1 MNRPRGEGPSPRG
14 WLTRGIASVGLTSF
28 FSDSGHEIA
37 TALLPS
43 FLTAV
48 LHASAA
54 ALGIIEG
61 FSDALT
67 GLAAL
72 VGGPFANDPR
82 RRQRM
87 ASGGYLGTAVATG
100 AIGATTGVWQAGL
113 LRAFAWSS
121 RGLRSPA
128 RDTLLASLAREDA
141 SGRAFGLERAGD
153 NLGAVTG
160 PLLAT
165 WLVPWVGIRHAI
177 YVAFIPGALAAV
189 AITVAAREARS
200 APVGRGA
207 SRLHLKDLRRAGIAR
222 PMVPVAMFE
231 FGNIAVTLLILRSTQ
246 LLQSGGRGLA
256 AATTLAVLIYAGH
269 NACGSVVAYGAGHW
283 VDRSGPRVV
292 FGAGA
297 GLYVLAYIGFA
308 IGPHSWWA
316 LLVVFSLAGSGIGLS
331 ETAESTLV
339 AQMLPDHLRGS
350 GFGVLGGVRAAGDV
364 VATVVVGVL
373 YTAVSPAAGFIY
385 ATGWMLLAVL
395 TSVGLTTRR
404 PRPSAVV

>member
-1 MNRPRGEGPSPRG
+1 
-14 WLTRGIASVGLTSF
+14 LASF
-28 FSDSGHEIA
+28 FSDAGHEIA

-48 LHASAA
+48 LHATAA

-67 GLAAL
+67 GLASMI
-72 VGGPFANDPR
+72 GGPLANDPR
-82 RRQRM
+82 RRRRM

-153 NLGAVTG
+153 NLGAVAG
-160 PLLAT
+160 PLLAA

-200 APVGRGA
+200 VPGGRVV
-207 SRLHLKDLRRAGIAR
+207 SRLNLKDLRRAGIAR
-222 PMVPVAMFE
+222 PMVPIAMFE

-246 LLQSGGRGLA
+246 LLHSGGRGLA

-269 NACGSVVAYGAGHW
+269 NAFGSAVAYGGGHW
-283 VDRSGPRVV
+283 VDRAGPRVV
-292 FGAGA
+292 FGFGA
-297 GLYVLAYIGFA
+297 ALYVLAYIGFA

-316 LLVVFSLAGSGIGLS
+316 LLVAFSLAGSGLGLS

-350 GFGVLGGVRAAGDV
+350 GFGALGGVRAAGDV

-373 YTAVSPAAGFIY
+373 YTTVSPAAGFIY
-385 ATGWMLLAVL
+385 AAGWMLLAVV
-395 TSVGLTTRR
+395 TSVWVAMGQAGRS
-404 PRPSAVV
+404 SAL